1 LDTHTKDTRRG
12 KTRPEILKATERR
25 ARIFA
30 LRKAGA
36 NYREIVA
43 ALQAELGADSL
54 PKGYGAREAHR
65 DVTRELARLHR
76 ETGSD
81 VVDVVTME
89 LERLNA
95 LFLGIW
101 QRATSGDLNAID
113 RALRIM
119 QRMAELQGVITP
131 VVITWKTEVAQLLR
145 NGILTPAM
153 VEAELGADLAA
164 ELFEEIGIK
173 VVNPRRLPWT
183 DEDLAE

>member
-1 LDTHTKDTRRG
+1 MDTKRN

-43 ALQAELGADSL
+43 ALQAEFGADAL
-54 PKGYGAREAHR
+54 PLNYGPREAHR

-76 ETGSD
+76 ETGLD
-81 VVDVVTME
+81 AVDVVAME
-89 LERLNA
+89 LARLDT

-119 QRMAELQGVITP
+119 QRMAELQGVTVP
-131 VVITWKTEVAQLLR
+131 LRVDWRMEVSHLLR
-145 NGILTPAM
+145 NGTVTPEM
-153 VEAELGADLAA
+153 VESELGPDLAS
-164 ELFEEIGIK
+164 EIFESIGIK
-173 VVNPRRLPWT
+173 VARRLPW
-183 DEDLAE
+183 DDKDLAE